1 LKEKAM
7 KKPLVI
13 NGKEYKRGKNILKDW
28 DANPNVFEAFF
39 GLNKQAF
46 AAIMLGASPVET
58 EKTKKIKY

>member
-1 LKEKAM
+1 M
-7 KKPLVI
+7 KPLVI

-28 DANPNVFEAFF
+28 DANPNVFETFF

-58 EKTKKIKY
+58 EKTKTLKY